1 MSEIQVIQATLER
14 TAARRR
20 WQRGWRAF
28 WHGLFAG
35 TAFWLFILALYK
47 LFPLPEETL
56 TIAAAVSAALLP
68 IGFLIGYWRRPALA
82 ETARGGGGRQHFQGR
97 SSTALGAAAAAAAAS
112 RRLRVR

>member
-35 TAFWLFILALYK
+35 TAFWLFVLALYK

-56 TIAAAVSAALLP
+56 TIASAGSAALLP
-68 IGFLIGYWRRPALA
+68 IGFLIGYWQRPSVAA
-82 ETARGGGGRQHFQGR
+82 AARWGGDRQHFQER
-97 SSTALGAAAAAAAAS
+97 ISKAT
-112 RRLRVR
+112 V